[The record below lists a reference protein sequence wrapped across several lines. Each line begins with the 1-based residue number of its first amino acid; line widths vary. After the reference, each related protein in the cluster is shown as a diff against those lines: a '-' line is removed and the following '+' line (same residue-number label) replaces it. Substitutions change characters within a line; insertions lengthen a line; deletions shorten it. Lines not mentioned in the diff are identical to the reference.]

1 MPNRPHTHH
10 ARIGTEAVLQGVSH
24 QRRRGWTAHVVCLA
38 LMVSAA
44 LTVSAAVVEGEDV
57 RDPTDF
63 PSVPPEQLAEVIL
76 VIKPYATLPLNLPA
90 PTDRIV
96 QGDVVRLEKGVLP
109 QTIVH
114 TRNTMGAPLQAGV
127 SVKLYLKAFKDGHAH
142 YIINIFP
149 EWYGGQ
155 P

>member
-1 MPNRPHTHH
+1 
-10 ARIGTEAVLQGVSH
+10 
-24 QRRRGWTAHVVCLA
+24 VCLA
-38 LMVSAA
+38 LMGLIASAFTA
-44 LTVSAAVVEGEDV
+44 GRVAGQ
-57 RDPTDF
+57 DPSDIGDY

-76 VIKPYATLPLNLPA
+76 VIKPHATLSLHLPA

-96 QGDVVRLEKGVLP
+96 QGDIVRLEKGVLP
-109 QTIVH
+109 HTIVH
-114 TRNTMGAPLQAGV
+114 TRNTMGAPLRAGV
-127 SVKLYLKAFKDGHAH
+127 PVKLYLKAFKDGHAY